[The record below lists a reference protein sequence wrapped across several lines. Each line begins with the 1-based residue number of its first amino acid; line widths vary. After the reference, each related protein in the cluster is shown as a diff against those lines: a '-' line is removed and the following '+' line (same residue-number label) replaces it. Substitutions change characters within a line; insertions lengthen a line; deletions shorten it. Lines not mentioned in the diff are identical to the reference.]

1 MYERK
6 VNIYIYMK
14 NYKVTSNGNVNK
26 ETNKQNKTKYMKIT
40 NI

>member
-1 MYERK
+1 
-6 VNIYIYMK
+6 MK
-14 NYKVTSNGNVNK
+14 NYKVTSNGNVYK